1 MFVLAAVGIT
11 EYAAK
16 ALGDVVF
23 VELPAIDAEVSAG
36 EVIGAVESVKSA
48 SDIMSPVTGTV
59 LAANTV
65 LDDKPKT
72 INDSPERDG
81 WIAKIKVSDVSEL
94 DGLLDE
100 KAYMAS
106 LEEEE

>member
-1 MFVLAAVGIT
+1 
-11 EYAAK
+11 
-16 ALGDVVF
+16 
-23 VELPAIDAEVSAG
+23 VELPAIDTEVSAG

-65 LDDKPKT
+65 LEDKPKT

-81 WIAKIKVSDVSEL
+81 WIAKIKVGDVSEI
-94 DGLLDE
+94 DGLMDE